1 MRESRNSESKGFAV
15 NNEKLFDIE
24 KGIKPKLPV
33 VAWLADPSGSP
44 VTLVTG
50 CSVTKFDESKLVR
63 TATKAWF
70 PGMEDYLCN
79 VSLPIALRAAA
90 SGRRAIVQ
98 CAEAQCEM
106 LRSLIATLP
115 YSNNLSVLPADLG
128 SEKWLSDLECLLSE
142 LASHASISRLDF
154 VLYESYTADAARPFL
169 PTWEENSDVLGAAI
183 ARRVVFFQSVSNYA
197 YDLVL
202 RHGQKEIRVQ
212 ALTALASFRPAAYLF
227 ADAAHKAVSS
237 TFLQSWAREAVHY
250 VDVPISIAELCP
262 GIVDT
267 GLYDSLPVRRV
278 GWDKAELGHAPFSGS
293 LDDDLSS
300 WPMLSPWDIAEVA
313 NWYQE
318 ASWGQ
323 SPKDHLPKS
332 ITRLLSAG
340 RDPEV
345 VTRKVKEAAEGLV
358 SSDLPLYAY
367 YPGYPWGSM
376 PPLQTGYAPV
386 FMTPRGQF
394 V

>member
-1 MRESRNSESKGFAV
+1 M

-24 KGIKPKLPV
+24 KGIQPRLPAI
-33 VAWLADPSGSP
+33 AWLADPSGSP

-50 CSVTKFDESKLVR
+50 CSVTNFDEAKLVR

-70 PGMEDYLCN
+70 PGTDDYLCN
-79 VSLPIALRAAA
+79 VSLPIALRAAS

-98 CAEAQCEM
+98 CAEAQSEM
-106 LRSLIATLP
+106 LRSLISTLP
-115 YSNNLSVLPADLG
+115 YSKNLSVLPANLG
-128 SEKWLSDLECLLSE
+128 SGKWLSDLEHLLAE
-142 LASHASISRLDF
+142 LTSSAPTSRLDF

-183 ARRVVFFQSVSNYA
+183 TRRVIFFQSVSNYA

-202 RHGQKEIRVQ
+202 RRNQKEIRVQ

-250 VDVPISIAELCP
+250 VDVPVSIVELCP

-267 GLYDSLPVRRV
+267 GLYDPFPVRRV

-293 LDDDLSS
+293 RSDDLSS

-318 ASWGQ
+318 AEWGQ
-323 SPKDHLPKS
+323 SSKDDLPER
-332 ITRLLSAG
+332 IRRLLSAG
-340 RDPEV
+340 RDPQTV
-345 VTRKVKEAAEGLV
+345 IRKVKEAAEGIV

-376 PPLQTGYAPV
+376 PSLQNGYAPV

>member
-33 VAWLADPSGSP
+33 VARLADPSGSP

-115 YSNNLSVLPADLG
+115 YSNNLSVLPADLRIRRSG
-128 SEKWLSDLECLLSE
+128 SRIWSVCFRSLPRMRQSPVST
-142 LASHASISRLDF
+142 SFFTSRTRQMPLVHSF
-154 VLYESYTADAARPFL
+154 P
-169 PTWEENSDVLGAAI
+169 PGKKNSDVLGAAI

-212 ALTALASFRPAAYLF
+212 ALTALASSGPLHISSRTPPIKRYPRRFCSHGLAKPFTTWTFRFPSPSCVPVSSIPAFTIRSLF
-227 ADAAHKAVSS
+227 AGSDG
-237 TFLQSWAREAVHY
+237 TRPNWATLRF
-250 VDVPISIAELCP
+250 
-262 GIVDT
+262 
-267 GLYDSLPVRRV
+267 PVRSMMTFR
-278 GWDKAELGHAPFSGS
+278 LGRCS
-293 LDDDLSS
+293 
-300 WPMLSPWDIAEVA
+300 
-313 NWYQE
+313 
-318 ASWGQ
+318 
-323 SPKDHLPKS
+323 
-332 ITRLLSAG
+332 
-340 RDPEV
+340 
-345 VTRKVKEAAEGLV
+345 
-358 SSDLPLYAY
+358 
-367 YPGYPWGSM
+367 
-376 PPLQTGYAPV
+376 
-386 FMTPRGQF
+386 PRGTSPR
-394 V
+394 